1 MCVTIVLPGEG
12 GQGVGFYGG
21 GGGRVLVLTPG
32 GELLGQDNNDDS
44 DLTDFNN
51 VKLISTEL

>member
-1 MCVTIVLPGEG
+1 MPGEG

-21 GGGRVLVLTPG
+21 GGGGVLVLTPG

-51 VKLISTEL
+51 FKLISTEL

>member
-1 MCVTIVLPGEG
+1 MPGEG

-21 GGGRVLVLTPG
+21 GWVLVLTPG
-32 GELLGQDNNDDS
+32 GELLGQDTNDNS

>member
-1 MCVTIVLPGEG
+1 MPGEG

-21 GGGRVLVLTPG
+21 GKGRVLVV

-51 VKLISTEL
+51 FKLISTEL